1 MDIVTSPDALQEQCL
16 SWKSQGL
23 SIALVP
29 TMGFLHPG
37 HESLMKEGRRLADKL
52 IVSLFVNPTQFEPG
66 SDLESYPRDP
76 IKDTEV
82 ALRHGADILF
92 MPTPENMYY
101 ADHTTWVEVPDLA
114 QTLCG
119 QARPSH
125 FRGVA
130 TVVTKLFMLTQPTW
144 ALFGEKDWQQLAVI
158 RRMTRDLAIPVRVI
172 GMPVVRESDG
182 LAMSSRNAYLSPEER
197 LEVSHIQQGLRLAQD
212 MVSSGLS
219 LETSVLRDAIRD
231 YWQRNMPSG
240 REDYLCFVDPD
251 TLQPVAEISGPTLAA
266 VAVHMTRARLIDNL
280 LIQL

>member
-1 MDIVTSPDALQEQCL
+1 MEIITSPAILQEQCL

-29 TMGFLHPG
+29 TMGYFHPG
-37 HESLMKEGRRLADKL
+37 HESLMQEGRELADKL
-52 IVSLFVNPTQFEPG
+52 VVSLFVNPTQFEPG

-76 IKDTEV
+76 IKDTEI
-82 ALRHGADILF
+82 AMLHGTDILF
-92 MPTPENMYY
+92 MPTPESMYY
-101 ADHTTWVEVPDLA
+101 PDHATWVEVPDLA

-130 TVVTKLFMLTQPTW
+130 TVVTKLFMLAQPTW

-158 RRMTRDLAIPVRVI
+158 RRMTRDLAMPVQVI
-172 GMPVVRESDG
+172 GMPVVRENDG

-197 LEVSHIQQGLRLAQD
+197 EAAQHIQLGLRLAQD
-212 MVSSGLS
+212 LVAAGVTRK
-219 LETSVLRDAIRD
+219 TSVLQSAIRE
-231 YWQRNMPSG
+231 YWQRNMPSA

-251 TLQPVAEISGPTLAA
+251 TLQLAAEISGPTLAA
-266 VAVHMTRARLIDNL
+266 AAVHMTRARLIDNL